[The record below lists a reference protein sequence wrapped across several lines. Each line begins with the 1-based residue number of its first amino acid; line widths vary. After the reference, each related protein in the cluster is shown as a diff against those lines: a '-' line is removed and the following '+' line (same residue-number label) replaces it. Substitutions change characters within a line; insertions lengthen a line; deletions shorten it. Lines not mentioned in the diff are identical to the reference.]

1 MEHMTLYR
9 IVYTCLYTC
18 LMSHVC
24 RVSYT
29 PVRFTRGYNS
39 TVYRVLVMPHAALFH
54 REGVHIPYVESPH
67 QGKRRGVSSQI
78 GGKLVNYIVILFFDP
93 PLPCVV
99 SKQKRCT
106 TRRPRTQR
114 PCRRDKQASQV

>member
-39 TVYRVLVMPHAALFH
+39 TVYRVT
-54 REGVHIPYVESPH
+54 ESKIRWW
-67 QGKRRGVSSQI
+67 G
-78 GGKLVNYIVILFFDP
+78 LCVNP
-93 PLPCVV
+93 E
-99 SKQKRCT
+99 
-106 TRRPRTQR
+106 
-114 PCRRDKQASQV
+114 

>member
-54 REGVHIPYVESPH
+54 REGVHPVCRESSSRKKE
-67 QGKRRGVSSQI
+67 GCVLSNRWENLSFVVKSSQ
-78 GGKLVNYIVILFFDP
+78 VY
-93 PLPCVV
+93 
-99 SKQKRCT
+99 T
-106 TRRPRTQR
+106 
-114 PCRRDKQASQV
+114 

>member
-54 REGVHIPYVESPH
+54 REGVHPVCRESSSRKKE
-67 QGKRRGVSSQI
+67 GCVLSNRWENLSNTFVRRVAYQ
-78 GGKLVNYIVILFFDP
+78 L
-93 PLPCVV
+93 PLHSMKPLLI
-99 SKQKRCT
+99 
-106 TRRPRTQR
+106 
-114 PCRRDKQASQV
+114 

>member
-54 REGVHIPYVESPH
+54 REGVFILHVESPH

-78 GGKLVNYIVILFFDP
+78 GGKTCHLH
-93 PLPCVV
+93 
-99 SKQKRCT
+99 CT
-106 TRRPRTQR
+106 G
-114 PCRRDKQASQV
+114 